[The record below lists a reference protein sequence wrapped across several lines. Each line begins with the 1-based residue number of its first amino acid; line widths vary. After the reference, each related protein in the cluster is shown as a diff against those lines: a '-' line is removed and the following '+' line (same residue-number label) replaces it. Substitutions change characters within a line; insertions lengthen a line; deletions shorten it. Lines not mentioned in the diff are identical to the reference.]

1 MSDAYGPSGGQMLRR
16 AFFWTV
22 GCGFAAYAVPKC
34 FDQLGFSSILTPAE
48 PQQLPPK
55 QHPSA
60 MRNTAPDEAS
70 DVAGPV
76 TERFRAVSGNQF
88 VITASVNGNLIRFMV
103 DSGATYVSLLPE
115 DAQKLGFNLNT
126 LDWNVETRTA
136 NGKALNA
143 EVKLTEL
150 RIGSITKFDV
160 PALVMRA
167 SGGISLLGMTYLSRL
182 KSWQISNGVLTLAG

>member
-16 AFFWTV
+16 AFLWTV
-22 GCGFAAYAVPKC
+22 GCGVAAYTVPKY
-34 FDQLGFSSILTPAE
+34 FDQLGFSSILGPA
-48 PQQLPPK
+48 QPPSRAP
-55 QHPSA
+55 PSA
-60 MRNTAPDEAS
+60 ALQS
-70 DVAGPV
+70 DVPADAPEMAEGPS

-88 VITASVNGNLIRFMV
+88 VITASVNGHLIRFMV
-103 DSGATYVSLLPE
+103 DSGATYVALLPG

-126 LDWNVETRTA
+126 LDWNVETHTA

-143 EVKLTEL
+143 EVKLAEL

-167 SGGISLLGMTYLSRL
+167 DGGISLLGMTFLSRL
-182 KSWQISNGVLTLAG
+182 KSWQISNGILTLAG